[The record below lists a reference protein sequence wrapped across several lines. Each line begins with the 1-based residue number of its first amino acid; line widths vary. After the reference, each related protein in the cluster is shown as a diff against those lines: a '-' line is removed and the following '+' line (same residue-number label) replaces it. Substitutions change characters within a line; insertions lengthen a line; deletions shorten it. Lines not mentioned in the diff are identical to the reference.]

1 MSTAT
6 RSVSPG
12 SSPSTVRQLVPPLAI
27 VDLVVAAVLLAVAIT
42 NPLEAPAA
50 LRWALVGVGDL
61 ALVLAAVAVAR
72 ARRGRTGPA
81 GRR

>member
-6 RSVSPG
+6 RAMSPG
-12 SSPSTVRQLVPPLAI
+12 PSPSTVRQLVPPLAI
-27 VDLVVAAVLLAVAIT
+27 VDLVVAAVLLAVAVT

-50 LRWALVGVGDL
+50 LRWALAGVGDL
-61 ALVLAAVAVAR
+61 ALVLAAVAVMR
-72 ARRGRTGPA
+72 ARRGRTGLV